1 MQSSIYYWACQVVK
15 CYEPRLIKKIQRTQY
30 KRRAVGRSESPGASS
45 NVVGTICPPSQA

>member
-30 KRRAVGRSESPGASS
+30 KHRAVGRSDNLG
-45 NVVGTICPPSQA
+45 GQ